1 MLNRVRKGSGQER
14 GEHGGP
20 AGNNRSE
27 RPSVTVEDLRTAGEG
42 GLLGEIGVAYG
53 SSVAEVY

>member
-14 GEHGGP
+14 GGHGGP
-20 AGNNRSE
+20 TGNRSE